1 MSFSFKSESW
11 NRYFLWIFFMPYW
24 FESSSSSISVVVQLC
39 KIARFCNLMKIWNSE
54 LPFCIITFL
63 VIIRKILYQLIK
75 QRCWPGLFSA
85 PVPLMWEPNIF
96 FSILTQVACD
106 MWLMTCDLWYMTCGM
121 WHVSRVGIL
130 FQLGFPGA
138 SILFVNIVFAAVL
151 WKHFFPS
158 FVTFF
163 QFLHCTEVW
172 PL

>member
-106 MWLMTCDLWYMTCGM
+106 MWLMTCDLWYVTCDM
-121 WHVSRVGIL
+121 WHVTCEQSRHSFPIGISRSL
-130 FQLGFPGA
+130 DIICQHCFR
-138 SILFVNIVFAAVL
+138 SCSV
-151 WKHFFPS
+151 KTFFPHH
-158 FVTFF
+158 
-163 QFLHCTEVW
+163 L
-172 PL
+172 